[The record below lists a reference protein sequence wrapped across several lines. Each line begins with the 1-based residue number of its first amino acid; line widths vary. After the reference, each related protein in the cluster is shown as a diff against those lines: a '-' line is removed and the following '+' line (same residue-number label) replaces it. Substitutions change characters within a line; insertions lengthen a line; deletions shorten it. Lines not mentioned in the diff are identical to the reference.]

1 MDVLVIGSG
10 AREHCICWKLKSGS
24 DVGKI
29 YAIPGNPGI
38 SRLGQ
43 CRDMTLAGP
52 ENFKDIADFAIEKQV
67 GCTIVG
73 PEAPLTDGI
82 VDYFNSRGLR
92 IFGPDKKA
100 AAIEGS
106 KAFTKQLCAKYN
118 IPTAAS
124 ITFERSQCQKALS
137 YVKSLK
143 EDDFPIV
150 LKADGLAAG
159 KGVIITQTKQ
169 NAAEEI
175 NRCFVENAFGSAGDR
190 LIIEKFI
197 SGFEVSVL
205 CLCDGKNILPMALAQ
220 DYKKIFDGDEGKN
233 TGGMGSFSPVPFV
246 DKKLYKK
253 ILEQIIYPTYDGLLN
268 EGIAYKGVLYGGI
281 MVLNNEPLLLEYN
294 CRFGDPETQAILPRL
309 ESDLLEMLV
318 KCADGK
324 LGTSTLKWDNLKSV
338 CVVLASKGYPETS
351 SKDDLIGGLDI
362 LENNKDVLVF
372 HAGTKSAGTYM
383 ESVEADLDS
392 HVIGPEVAK
401 LAEPDGKSVG
411 HDIKSGENER
421 KPATTRFQETETE
434 TDIYTNGGRVLSI
447 VAKGQTFKDA
457 RKKAYTAIS
466 NIKFEGMQYR
476 KDIAFKV
483 EEEI

>member
-10 AREHCICWKLKSGS
+10 AREHCICWKLAAGS
-24 DVGKI
+24 DTGKI

-38 SRLGQ
+38 NRSGQ
-43 CRDMTLAGP
+43 CHNLSTGP
-52 ENFKDIADFAIEKQV
+52 DNFKDIADFALEKKV

-73 PEAPLTDGI
+73 PEAPLADGI

-106 KAFTKQLCAKYN
+106 KVFTKQLCEKYS

-124 ITFERSQCQKALS
+124 ITFERSQYQKALS
-137 YVKSLK
+137 YIENLK

-159 KGVIITQTKQ
+159 KGVIIPETKHSAIQEIQ
-169 NAAEEI
+169 N
-175 NRCFVENAFGSAGDR
+175 CFIKNAFGSAGDK

-197 SGFEVSVL
+197 RGFEVSVL

-220 DYKKIFDGDEGKN
+220 DYKKIFDDDKGKN
-233 TGGMGSFSPVPFV
+233 TGGMGSYSPVPFV

-281 MVLNNEPLLLEYN
+281 MVSGNEPLLLEYN

-309 ESDLLEMLV
+309 ESDLLEVLV

-324 LGTSTLKWDNLKSV
+324 LGSSTLKWDNSKSV
-338 CVVLASKGYPETS
+338 CVVLASRGYPETS
-351 SKDDLIGGLDI
+351 SKDDLISGLDL
-362 LENNKDVLVF
+362 LENNKDVAVF
-372 HAGTKSAGTYM
+372 HAGTKSAG
-383 ESVEADLDS
+383 
-392 HVIGPEVAK
+392 IG
-401 LAEPDGKSVG
+401 
-411 HDIKSGENER
+411 
-421 KPATTRFQETETE
+421 
-434 TDIYTNGGRVLSI
+434 IYTNGGRVLSI
-447 VAKGQTFKDA
+447 VAKGETFKDA
-457 RKKAYTAIS
+457 RKKVYMAIS
-466 NIKFEGMQYR
+466 DIKFEGMQYR
-476 KDIAFKV
+476 KDIALKV
-483 EEEI
+483 EED